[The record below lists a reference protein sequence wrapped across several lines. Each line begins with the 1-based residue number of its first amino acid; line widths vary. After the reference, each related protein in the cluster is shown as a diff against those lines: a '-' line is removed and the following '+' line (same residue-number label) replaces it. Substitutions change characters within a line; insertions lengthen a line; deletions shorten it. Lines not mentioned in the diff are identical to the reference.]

1 MIVGTETHGFMPI
14 RARELEEPKAVL
26 WELEHI
32 KTGAKL
38 CRLETDDTNAA
49 FSIAFKTIPS
59 DSTGVFHILEHSV
72 LCGSDKYP
80 VKEPFVELLK
90 TSVQTFLNAMTFAD
104 KTVYPV
110 SSRNGKDLLNLMDV
124 YLDAVFNPAIYE
136 HPEIFRQEGWRY
148 EDGGLSGVVLNEMR
162 GNYASPGAVLSRE
175 MNKLLFPNNC
185 YRFVSGG
192 DPDEIPN
199 LTYEAFIAAHRKF
212 YHPSNAYITLV
223 GRADTDAA
231 LKKLDGYLSAFDRRD
246 DDFDIPVQ
254 EPTAPHTVTAY
265 YEAESEDDGALVSFA
280 SLLSTYDD
288 RLKNYAVSVLANYLT
303 GDDDAP
309 LKRAVIEKELAQD
322 LSVSIHDGIKQ
333 TWVSVDAMNADAE
346 RIDELRSTIRETLE
360 SLVKD
365 GIDRERLAACF
376 SRYSF
381 SMRDNEGGDMPQS
394 VSFALDMLDTWI
406 YGGDPA
412 GGICVDHVLNQLSA
426 KLDTNYFAELL
437 REVFLDNDAF
447 QTVVL
452 LPSTETKKKEFVFS
466 NDEIAVLSSETEK
479 MYAWQET
486 PDTEDALATI
496 PKLTL
501 SDLADKPEPLV
512 YSVKNVNGANMLAH
526 VTGSKN
532 ALVHAHFN
540 AADTEDGDLYK
551 LSLMARM
558 LGSMGTKARS
568 RSRLPLAVKN
578 TFGRLDFYPTAFP
591 GKSAEGCKLMLTA
604 AFSCLPENVR
614 NAFELLGEI
623 LLSTDWTDVSMLRDA
638 LEQMEFGARFAVAA
652 DGSRYAMLRAG
663 ARVTSHTAANELIG
677 GISFNEKV
685 KELVGLD
692 DGALLELL
700 GEMKLLAERL
710 FTRNRL
716 TLSVSE
722 TVCEDAANGFIASL
736 PENKETLPE
745 EGRYRF
751 GEKSYEEIP
760 IVSDVGFV
768 GAAGSLESMGMEY
781 CGSMQVLA
789 GILNYTHLWSEIR
802 LAGGAYGC
810 GFYAGANGDLFF
822 HTFRDPDPENS
833 IGVFKGSGDFIREY
847 MKDRPDL
854 TGYILSSVSALDPLR
869 TPEGKLSSAEARFFT
884 GKTNADAERRYAE
897 LLGTKNAD
905 VLALAPMLD
914 FFADNAATVILKR
927 EY

>member
-1 MIVGTETHGFMPI
+1 MNIHGFSVI
-14 RARELEEPKAVL
+14 RTRELP
-26 WELEHI
+26 ELSAKLIEYEHE
-32 KTGAKL
+32 KTGARL
-38 CRLETDDTNAA
+38 CRLETDDMNAA

-110 SSRNGKDLLNLMDV
+110 SSRNVKDLLNLMDV

-148 EDGGLSGVVLNEMR
+148 EDCGLSGVVLNEMR

-199 LTYEAFIAAHRKF
+199 LTSEAFIAAHRKF

-223 GRADTDAA
+223 GRLDTDAV
-231 LKKLDGYLSAFDRRD
+231 LEKLDGYLSAFDRRED
-246 DDFDIPVQ
+246 RFDIPVQ
-254 EPTAPHTVTAY
+254 EPTAPHSVTAY

-309 LKRAVIEKELAQD
+309 LKRAVLEKEFAQD
-322 LSVSIHDGIKQ
+322 LSVSVHDGIKQ
-333 TWVSVDAMNADAE
+333 TWVSIDAMNADAE

-360 SLVKD
+360 SLVKE

-376 SRYSF
+376 NRYSF

-394 VSFALDMLDTWI
+394 ITYALDMLDTWI

-412 GGICVDHVLNQLSA
+412 DGICVDHVLDELA
-426 KLDTNYFAELL
+426 ARLDTWYFAKLL
-437 REVFLDNDAF
+437 REVFLDNDRF

-452 LPSTETKKKEFVFS
+452 LPSTETEKKEFMFS

-512 YSVKNVNGANMLAH
+512 YSVKNVNGANVLSH

-540 AADTEDGDLYK
+540 AADTEGGDLYK

-558 LGSMGTKARS
+558 LGSMGTKAHS
-568 RSRLPLAVKN
+568 RSKLPLSVKN

-604 AFSCLPENVR
+604 AFACLPENVR
-614 NAFELLGEI
+614 NAFELLREI

-663 ARVTSHTAANELIG
+663 ARVTSYTAANELMG

-685 KELVGLD
+685 KELAAYD
-692 DGALLELL
+692 DCALTE
-700 GEMKLLAERL
+700 LLAEMKALAERF

-751 GEKSYEEIP
+751 EGKPCEEIP

-768 GAAGSLESMGMEY
+768 GTAGSLESMGMEY
-781 CGSMQVLA
+781 SGSMQVLA
-789 GILNYTHLWSEIR
+789 GILNYTHLWSGIR

-810 GFYAGANGDLFF
+810 GLYVGANGDLFF

-833 IGVFKGSGDFIREY
+833 ISVFKGSGDFIREY
-847 MKDRPDL
+847 MKDRPEL

-914 FFADNAATVILKR
+914 FFADKAATVILKR
-927 EY
+927 D